1 MRSEVAERYPA
12 GMRRWMLVPAV
23 VVLLAL
29 SGCAPETE
37 PTGAP
42 SIEPSAS
49 EPSESSDPSEPAPEP
64 IVLPDCDTMY
74 SPAMVETLVS
84 ESRLRD
90 AVGVSSPG
98 SLDDRVSALFDS
110 LVRSVSCGWYL
121 PASESGSTTTIA
133 VIDDAA
139 RTELE
144 AAFAAG
150 GFSAATTAE
159 GELYSIR
166 VEEEFITYE
175 ESHLLF
181 DDVWIGTLYVGGSA
195 EPLTLDAYAQS
206 FP

>member
-1 MRSEVAERYPA
+1 MLSIVRGA
-12 GMRRWMLVPAV
+12 GATV
-23 VVLLAL
+23 VVAIALAL
-29 SGCAPETE
+29 AGCT
-37 PTGAP
+37 
-42 SIEPSAS
+42 
-49 EPSESSDPSEPAPEP
+49 PAPEP
-64 IVLPDCDTMY
+64 MASPTTSAAAPEAASAEPTPTPTPSPAIELPDCDTIY
-74 SPAMVETLVS
+74 SPAMVAQLTA
-84 ESRLRD
+84 ESRVRD

-133 VIDDAA
+133 IIDDAA

-144 AAFAAG
+144 AALGAG
-150 GFSAATTAE
+150 GFSAATTAD

-175 ESHLLF
+175 ESHLVF

-195 EPLTLDAYAQS
+195 EPLTLDAYAQLA
-206 FP
+206 P